1 MRTLFDTDE
10 DEIEG
15 KASEI
20 TLSTASL
27 LGIFFGLVLVCGV
40 FFGFG
45 YSIGRGTGTTAQAR
59 PVANPTAGNTG
70 EAEEAATAENPPAP
84 VPAEQQTTPQQRAEQ
99 QNHSQANAKAAP
111 APVGTQPQADE
122 RPREVPAPSENAAEP
137 PASTRSDVAGTPVKP
152 VDPARATISKPS
164 AQKATVL
171 VAATGALNVSAAPGS
186 GQPMVQIA
194 AVARPED
201 ANVLVSALR
210 QRGYGA
216 VVRNDPQ
223 DKLLHVQVGP
233 FSDRTQATAVKQKL
247 LSDGYNAIIKQ

>member
-10 DEIEG
+10 EEMEG

-45 YSIGRGTGTTAQAR
+45 YSIGRGSGTTAQAR
-59 PVANPTAGNTG
+59 PGSNPTAGNTG
-70 EAEEAATAENPPAP
+70 ETGDAALESPP
-84 VPAEQQTTPQQRAEQ
+84 VPATVAQPAERQ
-99 QNHSQANAKAAP
+99 KDDSEANAPTPIAARPKA
-111 APVGTQPQADE
+111 VET
-122 RPREVPAPSENAAEP
+122 PREEPAASENAAEP
-137 PASTRSDVAGTPVKP
+137 PASTRSDVAGAPVKP
-152 VDPARATISKPS
+152 VDPTRATISKPS

-201 ANVLVSALR
+201 ASVLVTALR

>member
-10 DEIEG
+10 EEIEG

-59 PVANPTAGNTG
+59 PVPNPTAG
-70 EAEEAATAENPPAP
+70 EDAALESPP
-84 VPAEQQTTPQQRAEQ
+84 VPATVAQPAERQ
-99 QNHSQANAKAAP
+99 KDDSEANAPTPIAARPKA
-111 APVGTQPQADE
+111 VET
-122 RPREVPAPSENAAEP
+122 PREEPAASENAAEP
-137 PASTRSDVAGTPVKP
+137 PASTPSNVAMAPVKP
-152 VDPARATISKPS
+152 ATISKPS

-171 VAATGALNVSAAPGS
+171 VAATGALNVSAAPVS

-194 AVARPED
+194 AVSRPED

-233 FSDRTQATAVKQKL
+233 FSDRTQATAIKQKL

>member
-10 DEIEG
+10 EEMEG

-45 YSIGRGTGTTAQAR
+45 YSMGRGTGAAQATLAPR
-59 PVANPTAGNTG
+59 SSAGNSG
-70 EAEEAATAENPPAP
+70 EADEAAVVNPPAP
-84 VPAEQQTTPQQRAEQ
+84 APAPQQTAQQ

-111 APVGTQPQADE
+111 APVSAQPQADE
-122 RPREVPAPSENAAEP
+122 TPGKEPTGSDNASEP
-137 PASTRSDVAGTPVKP
+137 PASMRSETMGAPVKP

-164 AQKATVL
+164 AQKSTVL
-171 VAATGALNVSAAPGS
+171 VAATGALSVSAAPGS

-194 AVARPED
+194 AVSRPED

-216 VVRNDPQ
+216 IVRNDPQ

-233 FSDRTQATAVKQKL
+233 FSDRMQATAIKEKL
-247 LSDGYNAIIKQ
+247 RSDGYNAIIKQ